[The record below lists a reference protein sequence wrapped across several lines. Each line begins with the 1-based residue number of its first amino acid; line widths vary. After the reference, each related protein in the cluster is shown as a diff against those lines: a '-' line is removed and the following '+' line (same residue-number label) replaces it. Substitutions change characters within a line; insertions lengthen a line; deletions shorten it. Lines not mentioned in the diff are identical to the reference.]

1 MNMLI
6 VLLIGLG
13 FCLAVLQVE
22 MFCMYLWYLELKEVK
37 GYNPSQ
43 IQPISLLQES
53 HVKST

>member
-43 IQPISLLQES
+43 IQPISPLQEMS
-53 HVKST
+53 HVNQ

>member
-37 GYNPSQ
+37 GYNPSKRQ
-43 IQPISLLQES
+43 FLAYLQEMS
-53 HVKST
+53 YVKQ